1 MSHFVFETTDGQYI
15 STRKN
20 TGRGYE
26 ARVTLSNL
34 DGARI
39 FNTKAAASNAGNQ
52 AGVDGKVLPVALT
65 VLG

>member
-1 MSHFVFETTDGQYI
+1 MSHFVFETTDGEYV

-20 TGRGYE
+20 NGKMYE
-26 ARVTLSNL
+26 SRVTLSDI

-39 FNTKAAASNAGNQ
+39 FNTKAAATNAGNQ
-52 AGVDGKVLPVALT
+52 AEVQGKALPVIVQ